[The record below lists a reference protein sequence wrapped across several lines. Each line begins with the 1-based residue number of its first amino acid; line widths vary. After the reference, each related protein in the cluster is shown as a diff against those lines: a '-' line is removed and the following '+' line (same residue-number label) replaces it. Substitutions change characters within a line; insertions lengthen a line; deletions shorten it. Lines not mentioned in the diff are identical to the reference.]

1 MAKDGKS
8 EGRRCRV
15 EWRVDKEAVMAD
27 VNERDLVQRFVED
40 LTDYAIIVLDFSG
53 TILSWN
59 AGARLLLGYSAGE
72 AVGRNF
78 SELYS
83 KVALV
88 NSEAAA
94 SMRDAVQWGRHEA
107 TGQLVRRDGAKVEAH
122 IVLRPLL
129 DASKNLVGFG
139 LIASEVA
146 RPKRAA
152 AAAPPTAPTK
162 VVPLRGNARILV
174 VDDNQG
180 VLEEAVDQLT
190 SLGYRVVSASTGAEA
205 LALLERD
212 DSVDLLFTDVVMPGE
227 LAGRTLAAKAMEMRP
242 GLKVLFAS
250 GYFEGALVGK
260 GQLESDVKFL
270 AKPYRKKELAQKI
283 EEVLG
288 AAS

>member
-1 MAKDGKS
+1 M
-8 EGRRCRV
+8 V
-15 EWRVDKEAVMAD
+15 D
-27 VNERDLVQRFVED
+27 VNERDLVQWFVED

-53 TILSWN
+53 KILSWN

-72 AVGRNF
+72 AVGRSF

-88 NSEAAA
+88 NSEANA
-94 SMRDAVQWGRHEA
+94 SIRDAVQWGRHET

-139 LIASEVA
+139 LIAHEVA
-146 RPKRAA
+146 RSKLAA
-152 AAAPPTAPTK
+152 VAAPQAAAPK

-174 VDDNQG
+174 VDDNHG
-180 VLEEAVDQLT
+180 VLEEAVEQLA
-190 SLGYRVVSASTGAEA
+190 SLGYGVVSASSGAEA

-212 DSVDLLFTDVVMPGE
+212 DGVDLLFTDVVMPGE
-227 LAGRTLAAKAMEMRP
+227 LAGRALAAKAMEIRP

-260 GQLESDVKFL
+260 GQLETDVQFL
-270 AKPYRKKELAQKI
+270 AKPYRKKELAEKI
-283 EEVLG
+283 EKVLST
-288 AAS
+288 AS

>member
-1 MAKDGKS
+1 LNGAWS
-8 EGRRCRV
+8 
-15 EWRVDKEAVMAD
+15 
-27 VNERDLVQRFVED
+27 
-40 LTDYAIIVLDFSG
+40 
-53 TILSWN
+53 

-72 AVGRNF
+72 AVGRSF